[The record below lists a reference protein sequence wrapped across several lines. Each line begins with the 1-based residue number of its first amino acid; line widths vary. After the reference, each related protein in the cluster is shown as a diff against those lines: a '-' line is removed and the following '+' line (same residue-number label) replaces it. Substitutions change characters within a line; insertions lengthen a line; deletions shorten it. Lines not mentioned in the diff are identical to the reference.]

1 MTKMHILKKSFI
13 DILSKYVCA
22 CYVLGAR
29 DIVVIELV
37 MVHTQ
42 KELTVSWRKHIEQ
55 VRGGLQ
61 KGSDWAL
68 WDCTVW
74 L

>member
-42 KELTVSWRKHIEQ
+42 KELTVSWRTVGVGVAMRSLLSWED
-55 VRGGLQ
+55 GGPGYL
-61 KGSDWAL
+61 G
-68 WDCTVW
+68 
-74 L
+74 